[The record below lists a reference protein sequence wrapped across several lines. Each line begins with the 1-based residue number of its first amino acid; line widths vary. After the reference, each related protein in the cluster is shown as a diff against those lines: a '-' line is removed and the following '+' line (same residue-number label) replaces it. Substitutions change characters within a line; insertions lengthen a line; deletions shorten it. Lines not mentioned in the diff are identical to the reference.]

1 MPNNIIQ
8 GQDKDLVA
16 VPLSSLAAAFCCA
29 FRVPALVEH
38 GIPFHAEPF
47 RFAGEVRQAQT
58 QMTMNLIFQVPA
70 GMTGAITGF
79 ALTEKYVGIMAGTKV
94 SLLIN
99 GETTPWLPRVGA
111 NIGIGPGFPMD
122 VFIPLKESDQVG
134 LFLDCPWDPM
144 TFTSPLEI
152 EYGISFVI
160 QGYYVD
166 KEIFRK
172 DLDNMEVGVI
182 PAACATHPDGGCS

>member
-1 MPNNIIQ
+1 MPDIAT
-8 GQDKDLVA
+8 GQDKDLLA
-16 VPLSSLAAAFCCA
+16 VPLSSLVQALCCA

-47 RFAGEVRQAQT
+47 RFSGEVRQAQT
-58 QMTMNLIFQVPA
+58 QLTMNLIFQVPA
-70 GMTGAITGF
+70 GMTGAITGVS
-79 ALTEKYVGIMAGTKV
+79 LTEKYVGIMAGTKV

-111 NIGIGPGFPMD
+111 NLGIGPGMPME

-144 TFTSPLEI
+144 TFTSAVEI
-152 EYGISFVI
+152 EYGISFVL

-166 KEIFRK
+166 KEIYRK
-172 DLDNMEVGVI
+172 DMDNMEVGVI
-182 PAACATHPDGGCS
+182 PASCATGDSGGCS